1 MKKFRRIYAALIYT
15 ISFIFIVSIAADAQ
29 QISPSYGF
37 LETVDDKNQPVADA
51 SVRLLNRVINE
62 EPLTKQGY
70 LIGNTNRQGFLEK
83 GIEVRGG
90 RYGMPFSIAK
100 EGFYPFVDCFGL
112 FDFLGYGWR
121 NNKDK
126 PLKIELLII
135 PQTKDERKTVG
146 DEQRKR
152 ELFLAIYKDDAAAVG
167 RLLKAKINPNVTTAE
182 LRGVPVSKN
191 IPAIIYAADLASI
204 EAIKELLSAGVKI
217 RAKDSP
223 ANNILINYLLAD
235 TLLYPPFNEGQA
247 GRLRNYE
254 DGVQILL
261 DAGANARARDE
272 RDYSLLMIAAEKG
285 YRRAA
290 EILLKNGL
298 SGNEKNQKDLALLA
312 AVRRGFYENRYD
324 LAKLLLENGANPN
337 FRGGG
342 DDNDSY
348 DSGCASAL
356 MSAVESSDLQM
367 VELLVANGADV
378 NLTCKNGNSAFSK
391 ALDRVRNFYYDQSL
405 QQKSRKIADFLFASG
420 LNVKA
425 VDNFGETIL
434 MKAVQNGN
442 YPTVERLIKM
452 GVPVN
457 AKNKRG
463 ETALMQAASA
473 IRRLD
478 IIKLLIESGAD
489 VNAAVEYKNDYE
501 GKSYYFCYTP
511 LINAA
516 AGTEITDEPNDL
528 TDAIQLLAANGAN
541 VNFKCGNGE
550 SALTMAGRA
559 SAVKGVEKLLAL
571 GADAKGEQ
579 GTLALKYAKERL
591 KDDWRKRAERVVAL
605 LEAAGAKE

>member
-1 MKKFRRIYAALIYT
+1 MRKFRRISIIFICAL
-15 ISFIFIVSIAADAQ
+15 SFIFIVSIAVDAQ

-37 LETVDDKNQPVADA
+37 LEAVDYKNQPVPDA
-51 SVRLLNRVINE
+51 SVRVLNRVISE
-62 EPLTKQGY
+62 EPLTEQGY
-70 LIGNTNRQGFLEK
+70 LIGQTNQQGLLEK
-83 GIEVRGG
+83 GIAVRGG
-90 RYGMPFSIAK
+90 RYEVLFSINK
-100 EGFYPFVDCFGL
+100 KGFYPFVDCFGL
-112 FDFLGYGWR
+112 FDFLGHGWR

-126 PLKIELLII
+126 PLKIELLMI
-135 PQTKDERKTVG
+135 PQTKDERKIVG

-167 RLLKAKINPNVTTAE
+167 RLLKAKINPNITTAE
-182 LRGVPVSKN
+182 LRGVPVSEN

-204 EAIKELLSAGVKI
+204 EAIKELLSAGVNI

-223 ANNILINYLLAD
+223 ANSILVNYLLAD
-235 TLLYPPFNEGQA
+235 TRFYAPLNEIQA

-261 DAGANARARDE
+261 DAGANVRARDE
-272 RDYSLLMIAAEKG
+272 RDYSLLMIAAENG
-285 YRRAA
+285 YSRAA

-298 SGNEKNQKDLALLA
+298 SDNEKNQKDLALLA

-324 LAKLLLENGANPN
+324 ITRLLLKNGANPN
-337 FRGGG
+337 FRGG
-342 DDNDSY
+342 DYNDSY

-378 NLTCKNGNSAFSK
+378 NLTCKNGNSVFSK

-405 QQKSRKIADFLFASG
+405 QQKSQKIVDFLFASG

-473 IRRLD
+473 IRHLD

-528 TDAIQLLAANGAN
+528 TDVMKLLAANGAN

-550 SALTMAGRA
+550 SALTMAARA
-559 SAVKGVEKLLAL
+559 SAVKGIEKLLDL

-579 GTLALKYAKERL
+579 GKLALRYAKERL
-591 KDDWRKRAERVVAL
+591 KDDWQKRAERVVAM
-605 LEAAGAKE
+605 LEAAAAKE

>member
-1 MKKFRRIYAALIYT
+1 MRKFRRIFAVFVCAL
-15 ISFIFIVSIAADAQ
+15 SFIFIASIAASAQ
-29 QISPSYGF
+29 QIPPSYGF
-37 LETVDDKNQPVADA
+37 LETVDYKNQPVADA
-51 SVRLLNRVINE
+51 SVRQLNRVISE
-62 EPLTKQGY
+62 EPLTAQGY
-70 LIGNTNRQGFLEK
+70 LIGKTNQRGLLEK
-83 GIEVRGG
+83 GIAVRGS
-90 RYGMPFSIAK
+90 RYGTPFSIDK

-126 PLKIELLII
+126 PLRIELLII
-135 PQTKDERKTVG
+135 PQTTDEKKAVG

-167 RLLKAKINPNVTTAE
+167 RLLKAKINPNITTGE

-191 IPAIIYAADLASI
+191 VPAIIYAADLASI

-223 ANNILINYLLAD
+223 ANNILLNYLLAD
-235 TLLYPPFNEGQA
+235 TRFYSPLNEKQA
-247 GRLRNYE
+247 RRLRNYE

-261 DAGANARARDE
+261 DAGANVRARDE

-285 YRRAA
+285 YSRAA
-290 EILLKNGL
+290 EILLENGL
-298 SGNEKNQKDLALLA
+298 SDNERNQKDLALLA

-324 LAKLLLENGANPN
+324 IARLLLKNGANPN
-337 FRGGG
+337 FRGG

-356 MSAVESSDLQM
+356 MAAVESSDLQM

-378 NLTCKNGNSAFSK
+378 NLICKNGNSAFSK
-391 ALDRVRNFYYDQSL
+391 ALDRVRNFYYDKSL
-405 QQKSRKIADFLFASG
+405 QQKSQKIMDFLFASG

-425 VDNFGETIL
+425 VDNFGETLL
-434 MKAVQNGN
+434 MKAVQSSN
-442 YPTVERLIKM
+442 YPVVERLIKM

-463 ETALMQAASA
+463 ETALMLAASA

-478 IIKLLIESGAD
+478 IVKSLIEAGAD
-489 VNAAVEYKNDYE
+489 VNVSLEYTNNYE
-501 GKSYYFCYTP
+501 GNSYYFCHTP
-511 LINAA
+511 LANAA

-528 TDAIQLLAANGAN
+528 TDVMQLLVSNGAK

-550 SALTMAGRA
+550 TALTMAARS
-559 SAVKGVEKLLAL
+559 SAVKGVEKLLEL

-579 GTLALKYAKERL
+579 GKLALKYAKERL
-591 KDDWRKRAERVVAL
+591 KADWRKRAERVVAM

>member
-1 MKKFRRIYAALIYT
+1 MKKLRRIYVALVCAL
-15 ISFIFIVSIAADAQ
+15 SFISVASIIANAQ
-29 QISPSYGF
+29 QIPPSYGF

-51 SVRLLNRVINE
+51 SVRLLNRVINQE
-62 EPLTKQGY
+62 QLSKQGH
-70 LIGNTNRQGFLEK
+70 LIGKTNRQGLLEN
-83 GIEVRGG
+83 GIEVRGSS
-90 RYGMPFSIAK
+90 YAIPFLIDK

-126 PLKIELLII
+126 PIRIELLTI
-135 PQTKDERKTVG
+135 PQTKDERKIVG

-182 LRGVPVSKN
+182 LRGVPISKN

-235 TLLYPPFNEGQA
+235 ALVYPPLNAEQA

-261 DAGANARARDE
+261 DAGANVRARDK
-272 RDYSLLMIAAEKG
+272 RDYSLLMIAADKG
-285 YRRAA
+285 YSRAA

-298 SGNEKNQKDLALLA
+298 SDNQRNQKDLALLA
-312 AVRRGFYENRYD
+312 AVRRGLYDNRYD
-324 LAKLLLENGANPN
+324 ITRLLLENDANPN
-337 FRGGG
+337 FRVV
-342 DDNDSY
+342 DYNDSY

-356 MSAVESSDLQM
+356 LAAVGLSDLQM
-367 VELLVANGADV
+367 VKLLVENGADV
-378 NLTCKNGNSAFSK
+378 NLTCKNGASAFSK
-391 ALDRVRNFYYDQSL
+391 ALERARSSYYDQSR
-405 QQKSRKIADFLFASG
+405 QQKSQQIVDFLFASG
-420 LNVKA
+420 LDVKA
-425 VDNFGETIL
+425 VDNSGTTVL
-434 MKAVQNGN
+434 MKAAQNNN
-442 YPTVERLIKM
+442 YPAVERLIKM
-452 GVPVN
+452 SVPVN

-463 ETALMQAASA
+463 ETALMLAAGA
-473 IRRLD
+473 VGRLD
-478 IIKLLIESGAD
+478 IVKLLLKSGAD
-489 VNAAVEYKNDYE
+489 VDAVFEYTNNYE
-501 GKSYYFCYTP
+501 QKSYYFCYTP

-516 AGTEITDEPNDL
+516 AETEITDEPNDI
-528 TDAIQLLAANGAN
+528 TDVMQLLAANGAN

-550 SALTMAGRA
+550 SALTMAARA
-559 SAVKGVEKLLAL
+559 SAVKGVEKLLEL

-579 GTLALKYAKERL
+579 GKLALRYAKERL